1 MALFPGKPTGRLDGP
16 RRSLVNV
23 VLPAGLRRLGAI
35 LVAAVMMFGAGGS
48 AARAQADEP
57 IRLMAF
63 GDSLVAGFG
72 LAASNAFPARLEAA
86 LREEGYRVE
95 VINAGVS
102 GDTTAGGAARID
114 WALGDDPDMVLV
126 ELGANDALRGIDPEE
141 ARDNLDYILQRLKE
155 ERIPTLLA
163 GMYAPANWGADYVEA
178 FNRIYPDLAEEYGIP
193 LYPFFLE
200 GVATDPAMNQG
211 DGIHPNA
218 AGVRVIVENILP
230 YVIRVIEQA
239 GLATDRSGERTGR

>member
-1 MALFPGKPTGRLDGP
+1 
-16 RRSLVNV
+16 

-35 LVAAVMMFGAGGS
+35 LVAAVMMIGAGGS

-72 LAASNAFPARLEAA
+72 VAANNAFPAQLQAA
-86 LREEGYRVE
+86 LRAEGYSVE
-95 VINAGVS
+95 VLNAGVS
-102 GDTTAGGAARID
+102 GETTAGGAARID
-114 WALGDDPDMVLV
+114 WALGDDPDMVLL

-155 ERIPTLLA
+155 ERIPVLLA
-163 GMYAPANWGADYVEA
+163 GMRAPANWGPDYVAA
-178 FNRIYPDLAEEYGIP
+178 FNRIYPELAEEYGVT

-200 GVATDPAMNQG
+200 DVATDPRLNQG

-218 AGVRVIVENILP
+218 RGVAVIVENILP
-230 YVIRVIEQA
+230 YVIRVLEES
-239 GLATDRSGERTGR
+239 GLAGDASGEGTESE